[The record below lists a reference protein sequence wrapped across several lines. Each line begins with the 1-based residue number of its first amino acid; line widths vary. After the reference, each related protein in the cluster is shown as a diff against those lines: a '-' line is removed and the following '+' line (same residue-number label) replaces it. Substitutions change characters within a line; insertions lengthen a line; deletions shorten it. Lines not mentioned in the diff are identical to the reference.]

1 MKKGREMNPKKIL
14 IVDDEPDLLKS
25 IDLTLRIKGYIVVA
39 VDNGADAFA
48 KIITA
53 HEFKEQFDLV
63 ITDHHLPVISGIE
76 LIDHVK
82 AEGIEVPFGMITAY
96 GSKSLQKELQE
107 RGSLFCLDKPFNIKE
122 LVDCV
127 SKALDSMH
135 ISKRAAE
142 NRVIANAI
150 HSNSQPIINKP
161 KTK

>member
-1 MKKGREMNPKKIL
+1 MKRKKIL

-25 IDLTLRIKGYIVVA
+25 IDLTLRIRGYFVVS

-76 LIDHVK
+76 LIDRLK
-82 AEGIEVPFGMITAY
+82 AEGVDVPFGMITAY

-127 SKALDSMH
+127 SIALESKDSWAN
-135 ISKRAAE
+135 AAE
-142 NRVIANAI
+142 NKG
-150 HSNSQPIINKP
+150 QGK
-161 KTK
+161 